1 MGGRR
6 PTAIVVAAALAII
19 LALVPDPVTVARAP
33 AAYVPIDAAAFAT
46 VGELGLT
53 GGSVDPAGSALA
65 LAVPGAEATAS
76 TPVVLDAP
84 VGGPAPVP
92 AFAAAEPPL
101 EQGSNGR
108 VGQVVAAWRTTEV
121 SWYGPGFY
129 GKRTACGQ
137 ALTPDLVGVAH
148 RSLPCGTA
156 VQFRWNGRIVTAP
169 VVDRGP
175 YVPGR
180 IWDLTPGLCALLDHC
195 YTGPITWRIP

>member
-1 MGGRR
+1 
-6 PTAIVVAAALAII
+6 VVAAALAII

-33 AAYVPIDAAAFAT
+33 AAYVPLDAAAFT
-46 VGELGLT
+46 PVGDLGP
-53 GGSVDPAGSALA
+53 GGAADGSSTALV
-65 LAVPGAEATAS
+65 VPDAAQREDAS
-76 TPVVLDAP
+76 TALDVP

-92 AFAAAEPPL
+92 AFAAVVPPL
-101 EQGSNGR
+101 ERSSTGR

-137 ALTPDLVGVAH
+137 ALTPDLIGVAH

-156 VQFRWNGRIVTAP
+156 VQFRWNGRVVTVP

-175 YVPGR
+175 YVRGR
-180 IWDLTPGLCALLDHC
+180 IWDLAPGLCALLDHC
-195 YTGPITWRIP
+195 YTGPITWKIP

>member
-1 MGGRR
+1 MGGRG

-33 AAYVPIDAAAFAT
+33 SEYVPLDAAAFT
-46 VGELGLT
+46 SVGVLGLGADT
-53 GGSVDPAGSALA
+53 TTDGSRSGLV
-65 LAVPGAEATAS
+65 VPDAAQPTDTSTA
-76 TPVVLDAP
+76 LDAP

-92 AFAAAEPPL
+92 AFAAVVPPR
-101 EQGSNGR
+101 EQSSTGR
-108 VGQVVAAWRTTEV
+108 IGQVVAAWRTTEV

-129 GKRTACGQ
+129 GRRTACGQ
-137 ALTPDLVGVAH
+137 ALTADLVGVAH

-175 YVPGR
+175 YVRGR

-195 YTGPITWRIP
+195 YTGPITWKIP

>member
-1 MGGRR
+1 MGGRG

-33 AAYVPIDAAAFAT
+33 SEYVPLGAAAFTPA
-46 VGELGLT
+46 GELGL
-53 GGSVDPAGSALA
+53 GGSATVDESWTALV
-65 LAVPGAEATAS
+65 VPDAAQPRDAS
-76 TPVVLDAP
+76 TALDVP

-92 AFAAAEPPL
+92 AFEAVVPPL
-101 EQGSNGR
+101 ERSSTGR
-108 VGQVVAAWRTTEV
+108 IGQVIAAWRTTEV

-175 YVPGR
+175 YVRGR

-195 YTGPITWRIP
+195 YTGPITWKIP